1 MVNKRV
7 TEAQEIIMNIQRYSY
22 IRDEQD
28 GVCFCRIAERG
39 NGEYIKSKDVSE
51 LSSLLYA
58 WRDKYLSDL
67 SLNACNELNRLIE
80 QIAPP
85 NLTSEC
91 NPTAPPEFRA
101 LDTVY
106 GRACAKCIHC
116 RVVSRWDTEPC
127 NSCKATF
134 TNFVPLKP

>member
-1 MVNKRV
+1 
-7 TEAQEIIMNIQRYSY
+7 MNIQRYSY

-85 NLTSEC
+85 NLTSELADGTALESSSDLSKAINLLQRCADNGLNITC
-91 NPTAPPEFRA
+91 NNQLSEDVCLF
-101 LDTVY
+101 
-106 GRACAKCIHC
+106 
-116 RVVSRWDTEPC
+116 
-127 NSCKATF
+127 
-134 TNFVPLKP
+134 LKHRT